1 MCHAFLFLLI
11 TRLPCAKGGGLLFS
25 ARRRDCPTQS
35 LHKKQSL
42 NRLRQDHQV
51 KTPPIRV
58 TLLGDL
64 AGNRTRDCAVRGRR
78 LNLLTTRPYLFCLYT
93 ISHFLENINYFYA
106 VFLKFFQQ
114 FKSDGF
120 SPPLSLFALFCQ
132 AFVQLCKQ
140 GI

>member
-1 MCHAFLFLLI
+1 MPFSGYPSGY
-11 TRLPCAKGGGLLFS
+11 LPKLRKRSPLGRASPFS
-25 ARRRDCPTQS
+25 TARA
-35 LHKKQSL
+35 
-42 NRLRQDHQV
+42 NRGTHSLRQGHQV

-78 LNLLTTRPYLFCLYT
+78 LNLLTTRPHLFCLYT
-93 ISHFLENINYFYA
+93 ISHFFENINCFYA
-106 VFLKFFQQ
+106 VFFSFFAKFKGGKTFL
-114 FKSDGF
+114 
-120 SPPLSLFALFCQ
+120 PYRLFHLFRQ